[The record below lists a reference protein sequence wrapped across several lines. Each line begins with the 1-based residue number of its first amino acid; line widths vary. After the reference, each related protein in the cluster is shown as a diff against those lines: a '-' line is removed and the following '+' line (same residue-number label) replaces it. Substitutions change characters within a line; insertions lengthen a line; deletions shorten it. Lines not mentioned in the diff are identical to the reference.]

1 MLRRASARKWPLADI
16 RRKYLPYVPLVAALG
31 LLASLLEGA
40 GIGLFVP
47 LLALLLNNPASA
59 SLPEPLRAL
68 TNLFSGASLQNR
80 TILFGGAI
88 VGLILLKNVVQAA
101 NECLLVSVKGRIGG
115 RTQSERGQSRRQNNL
130 CFSIH

>member
-1 MLRRASARKWPLADI
+1 MLPRAGGRRKWPLADI
-16 RRKYLPYVPLVAALG
+16 RRRILPFVPLVAALG

-68 TNLFSGASLQNR
+68 INLFSGARFQNPP
-80 TILFGGAI
+80 IPFGGAI
-88 VGLILLKNVVQAA
+88 LRLIPLNHIVQA
-101 NECLLVSVKGRIGG
+101 G
-115 RTQSERGQSRRQNNL
+115 
-130 CFSIH
+130 